1 MRCLFGLFLL
11 VSSCAIFQPKT
22 TQTVIV
28 GGEALETGETRPP
41 GTWHQVIKGETL
53 WTIAQHYRVQ
63 VADLVS
69 ANVILDPTRLDVGR
83 RVFVPLKP
91 GADPDERKLLEAS
104 KPATI
109 LQVEGE
115 IPPPPGGFRWPL
127 KRPRILRSFASRGES
142 PLDGLELGGKLGEAV
157 TAIADGDVVFAAHDP
172 RGWGHL
178 VILTHGKHWVSI
190 YAYNQ
195 KILVKEGQRVQR
207 GQSIARLGQ
216 SGRAK
221 RPQLHLEIRRGVRP
235 VDPGPLLPK
244 R

>member
-1 MRCLFGLFLL
+1 MAALL
-11 VSSCAIFQPKT
+11 GSGCALLKSAPSQE
-22 TQTVIV
+22 VIA
-28 GGEALETGETRPP
+28 GGDGLETGETRPP
-41 GTWHQVIKGETL
+41 GTWHAVVQGETL

-63 VADLVS
+63 VADLVG
-69 ANVILDPTRLDVGR
+69 ANAIADPTRLNAGR
-83 RVFVPLKP
+83 RLFVPLKP
-91 GADPDERKLLEAS
+91 GADPAERKLLETS

-109 LQVEGE
+109 VQTAAEV
-115 IPPPPGGFRWPL
+115 PPPSGGFRWPL
-127 KRPRILRSFASRGES
+127 KNPRVLRRFGAGGEL
-142 PLDGLELGGKLGEAV
+142 PLDGLELGGKLGDVV
-157 TAIADGDVVFAAHDP
+157 TAIADGEVVFAAHDP

-195 KILVKEGQRVQR
+195 KLLVKEGQRVQR
-207 GQSIARLGQ
+207 GQSIARVGQ

-235 VDPGPLLPK
+235 VDPSPLLPK